1 MRAAFLSSGNAGLL
15 DDQKDTEGSNSAKD
29 NTMSVDFGEK
39 LNTIEA
45 TTPSMDAAG
54 ARSAT

>member
-1 MRAAFLSSGNAGLL
+1 MRAAFLSSRNAGLL
-15 DDQKDTEGSNSAKD
+15 DDQKDTEWSNSAKD